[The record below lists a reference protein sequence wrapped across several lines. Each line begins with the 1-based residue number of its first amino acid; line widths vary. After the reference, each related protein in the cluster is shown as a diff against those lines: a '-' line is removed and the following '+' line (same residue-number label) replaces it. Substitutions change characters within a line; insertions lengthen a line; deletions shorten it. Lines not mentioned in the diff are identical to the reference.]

1 MLSPIFAEIT
11 DTCMRKNCQLNI
23 INSVFGVLCF
33 YLFFV
38 EWQWKR
44 SLSNIKTVL
53 NWISKHLEVCQKQF
67 ICISFRLLLGMQSRT
82 LFYVWFIQIGSSNQ
96 NFMKESFIFLSHP

>member
-53 NWISKHLEVCQKQF
+53 NCISKQLEVCQKQF
-67 ICISFRLLLGMQSRT
+67 
-82 LFYVWFIQIGSSNQ
+82 
-96 NFMKESFIFLSHP
+96 FLHILSVVTRNAVTHTILCLMYDLSK